1 LISAATD
8 LKSRPLSAI
17 TMATMGDYRMTSYHA
32 PLADMRFLL
41 HELGLL
47 KSVNGLPGMEEAT
60 GDLVD
65 AILEEA
71 NKLARDKLAPINHP
85 ADLSGGSKLENGVVR
100 TPAGWKEAYDAFVEG
115 GWNAVPFDPDFGG
128 QGLPWLVGIALQEM
142 WQSANMAWA
151 LCPLLTQG
159 AVELLTAHGSDEQ
172 KAVWL
177 GKLISGEWTGT
188 MNLTEP
194 GAGSDV
200 GALKTRA
207 EKAGD
212 HYLIRGQKI
221 FITYGEHDLTDNTV
235 HMVLARTPD
244 APAGVKGI
252 SLFIVPKVMVSPDG
266 SPGARND
273 LRCVS
278 LEEKLG
284 IHGSPTC
291 VMAYGDNEGAVGY
304 LVGEENRGMEYM
316 FTMMNNARISV
327 GLEGVAIAERAYQQA
342 RAYARERVQGK
353 TAGNGNGAIIGHP
366 DVRRMLMTMRALTE
380 ATRAV
385 TYDLAAMLDISKLH
399 TEENWRTYAARRVA
413 LLTPVV
419 KAWCTDIGVEVA
431 SLGVQ
436 VHGGMGYIEESGAA
450 QHYRDARIA
459 PIYEGTNGIQALD
472 LVGRKL
478 LRDEGEGAL
487 EYIDEVHSLI
497 NGLNQRSEED
507 LVVIRRHLAA
517 AVDALDNAT
526 HWLLDAAGENQ
537 IDALAGA
544 TPYLRLFG
552 TVAGGAM
559 LARSALRATESMEN
573 NADKHGL
580 AEKLVVAR
588 FYAEQ
593 ILPQAPGLATSISAG
608 SSTIMALP
616 EDRL

>member
-1 LISAATD
+1 
-8 LKSRPLSAI
+8 
-17 TMATMGDYRMTSYHA
+17 
-32 PLADMRFLL
+32 
-41 HELGLL
+41 
-47 KSVNGLPGMEEAT
+47 MEEAT
-60 GDLVD
+60 EDLVD

-71 NKLARDKLAPINHP
+71 SKLARDKLAPINHP
-85 ADLSGGSKLENGVVR
+85 ADLAGGSKLENGVVR
-100 TPAGWKEAYDAFVEG
+100 TPDGWKEAYDAFAEG
-115 GWNAVPFDPDFGG
+115 GWNAVPFDSDFGG

-159 AVELLTAHGSDEQ
+159 AVELLSAHGSDEQ
-172 KAVWL
+172 KAAWL
-177 GKLISGEWTGT
+177 PKLISGEWTGT

-207 EKAGD
+207 EKSGD

-252 SLFIVPKVMVSPDG
+252 SLFIVPKVMVNPDG
-266 SPGARND
+266 SPGGRND

-327 GLEGVAIAERAYQQA
+327 GLEGVSIAERAYQQA

-353 TAGNGNGAIIGHP
+353 TVGNGGGAIIGHP

-385 TYDLAAMLDISKLH
+385 TYDLAAMLDISNRHK
-399 TEENWRTYAARRVA
+399 EENWRTYAARRVA

-419 KAWCTDIGVEVA
+419 KAWCTDMGVEVA

-459 PIYEGTNGIQALD
+459 PIYEGTNGVQALD

-487 EYIDEVHSLI
+487 EYVDEVHSLI

-507 LVVIRRHLAA
+507 LVAIRRHLAA
-517 AVDALDNAT
+517 GVDALDNAT
-526 HWLLDAAGENQ
+526 HWLLDAAGGNQ
-537 IDALAGA
+537 VDALAGA

-552 TVAGGAM
+552 IVAGGAM
-559 LARSALRATESMEN
+559 LARLALRATESIEAGGDDPIL
-573 NADKHGL
+573 AD
-580 AEKLVVAR
+580 KLVVAR

-608 SSTIMALP
+608 SGAIMALD
-616 EDRL
+616 EDRF

>member
-1 LISAATD
+1 
-8 LKSRPLSAI
+8 
-17 TMATMGDYRMTSYHA
+17 MASYDA

-41 HELGLL
+41 HGLGLL

-60 GDLVD
+60 EDLVD

-71 NKLARDKLAPINHP
+71 GKLAHDKLAPINHP
-85 ADLSGGSKLENGVVR
+85 ADLAGGSKLENGVVR
-100 TPAGWKEAYDAFVEG
+100 TPDGWKEAYDAFVEG
-115 GWNAVPFDPDFGG
+115 GWNAVPFNPDFGG
-128 QGLPWLVGIALQEM
+128 QGLPWLVGIALQEI

-159 AVELLTAHGSDEQ
+159 AVELLSAHGSDEQ
-172 KAVWL
+172 KAAWL
-177 GKLISGEWTGT
+177 PKLISGEWTGS

-207 EKAGD
+207 EKSGD

-252 SLFIVPKVMVSPDG
+252 SLFIVPKVMVNPDG
-266 SPGARND
+266 SPGGRND

-327 GLEGVAIAERAYQQA
+327 GLEGVSIAERAYQQA

-353 TAGNGNGAIIGHP
+353 TVGNGDGAIIGHP

-385 TYDLAAMLDISKLH
+385 TYDLAAMLDISNRHK
-399 TEENWRTYAARRVA
+399 EENWRIYAARRVA

-419 KAWCTDIGVEVA
+419 KAWCTDVGVEVA
-431 SLGVQ
+431 SLGIQ

-459 PIYEGTNGIQALD
+459 PIYEGTNGVQALD

-487 EYIDEVHSLI
+487 EYVDEVHSLI

-517 AVDALDNAT
+517 GVDALDNAT

-537 IDALAGA
+537 VDALAGA

-552 TVAGGAM
+552 IVAGGAM
-559 LARSALRATESMEN
+559 LARLALRATESIEAGGDDPIM
-573 NADKHGL
+573 AD
-580 AEKLVVAR
+580 KLVVAR

-593 ILPQAPGLATSISAG
+593 ILPQASGLATSISAG
-608 SSTIMALP
+608 SGAIMALA
-616 EDRL
+616 EDRF

>member
-1 LISAATD
+1 
-8 LKSRPLSAI
+8 
-17 TMATMGDYRMTSYHA
+17 MTSYDA

-41 HELGLL
+41 HDLGLL
-47 KSVNGLPGMEEAT
+47 KSVNGLPGLEEAT
-60 GDLVD
+60 AELVD
-65 AILEEA
+65 AVLEEA
-71 NKLARDKLAPINHP
+71 GKLAHDKLAPINHP
-85 ADLSGGSKLENGVVR
+85 ADLSGGSKLVNGVVR
-100 TPAGWKEAYDAFVEG
+100 TPDGWKHAYDAFVEG

-159 AVELLTAHGSDEQ
+159 AVELLSAHGSDEQ
-172 KAVWL
+172 KAAWL
-177 GKLISGEWTGT
+177 AKLISGEWTGT

-200 GALKTRA
+200 GAVKTRA
-207 EKAGD
+207 EKSGD
-212 HYLIRGQKI
+212 NYLIRGQKI

-252 SLFIVPKVMVSPDG
+252 SLFIVPKVMVGPDG
-266 SPGARND
+266 SLGGRND

-304 LVGEENRGMEYM
+304 LIGEENRGMEYM
-316 FTMMNNARISV
+316 FTMMNNARI
-327 GLEGVAIAERAYQQA
+327 GVALQGVSIAERAYQQA
-342 RAYARERVQGK
+342 RAYARERVQGEP
-353 TAGNGNGAIIGHP
+353 AADSGGAIIGHP
-366 DVRRMLMTMRALTE
+366 DVRRMLLTMRALTE
-380 ATRAV
+380 AARAI
-385 TYDLAAMLDISKLH
+385 TYDVAAMLDISNRH
-399 TEENWRTYAARRVA
+399 EEESWRTYAARRVA

-419 KAWCTDIGVEVA
+419 KAWCTDMGVEVA

-478 LRDEGEGAL
+478 LRDGGEGAL

-497 NGLNQRSEED
+497 NGLNQRSEGD
-507 LVVIRRHLAA
+507 LVAIRRHLAA

-526 HWLLDAAGENQ
+526 HWLLDAAAKNQ
-537 IDALAGA
+537 IDAIAGA

-559 LARSALRATESMEN
+559 LARSALQAIESMATG
-573 NADKHGL
+573 ADDPAL
-580 AEKLVVAR
+580 ADKLVVAR

-593 ILPQAPGLATSISAG
+593 ILPQASGLATSISAG
-608 SSTIMALP
+608 SGAIMALA
-616 EDRL
+616 ENRF

>member
-1 LISAATD
+1 
-8 LKSRPLSAI
+8 
-17 TMATMGDYRMTSYHA
+17 MTSYDA

-41 HELGLL
+41 HGLGLL
-47 KSVNGLPGMEEAT
+47 KSVNALPGMEEAT
-60 GDLVD
+60 EDLVD

-71 NKLARDKLAPINHP
+71 SKLARDKLAPINHP
-85 ADLSGGSKLENGVVR
+85 ADLAGGSKLENGVVR
-100 TPAGWKEAYDAFVEG
+100 TPDGWKEAYDAFVEG
-115 GWNAVPFDPDFGG
+115 GWNAVPFDSDFGG

-159 AVELLTAHGSDEQ
+159 AVELLSAHGSNEQ
-172 KAVWL
+172 KAAWL
-177 GKLISGEWTGT
+177 PKLISGEWTGT

-207 EKAGD
+207 EKSGD

-252 SLFIVPKVMVSPDG
+252 SLFIVPKVMVNPDG
-266 SPGARND
+266 SPGGRND

-327 GLEGVAIAERAYQQA
+327 GLEGVSIAERAYQQA

-353 TAGNGNGAIIGHP
+353 TVGNGGGAIIGHP

-385 TYDLAAMLDISKLH
+385 TYDLAAMLDISNRHK
-399 TEENWRTYAARRVA
+399 EESWRTYAARRVA

-419 KAWCTDIGVEVA
+419 KAWCTDMGVEVA

-459 PIYEGTNGIQALD
+459 PIYEGTNGVQALD

-478 LRDEGEGAL
+478 LRDKGEGAL
-487 EYIDEVHSLI
+487 EYVDEVHSLI

-517 AVDALDNAT
+517 GVDALDNAT
-526 HWLLDAAGENQ
+526 HWLLDAAGGNQ
-537 IDALAGA
+537 VDALAGA

-552 TVAGGAM
+552 IVAGGAM
-559 LARSALRATESMEN
+559 LARLALRATESIEAGGDDPIL
-573 NADKHGL
+573 AD
-580 AEKLVVAR
+580 KLVVAR

-593 ILPQAPGLATSISAG
+593 ILPQASGLATSISAG
-608 SSTIMALP
+608 SGAIMALA
-616 EDRL
+616 EDRF

>member
-1 LISAATD
+1 
-8 LKSRPLSAI
+8 LKSRALSAI
-17 TMATMGDYRMTSYHA
+17 TNAAKGDCDMTSYNA

-47 KSVNGLPGMEEAT
+47 KSVNTLPG
-60 GDLVD
+60 
-65 AILEEA
+65 LEEA
-71 NKLARDKLAPINHP
+71 SQDLIDAVLDEAGKLARDKLAPMNHA
-85 ADLSGGSKLENGVVR
+85 ADLSGGSRLENGVVR
-100 TPAGWKEAYDAFVEG
+100 TPEGWKESYDAFVKG

-128 QGLPWLVGIALQEM
+128 QGLPWLVGITLQEM

-172 KAVWL
+172 KATWL

-200 GALKTRA
+200 GALNTRA
-207 EKAGD
+207 ERAGD

-244 APAGVKGI
+244 GPPGVKGI
-252 SLFIVPKVMVSPDG
+252 SLFIVPKIMVNADG
-266 SPGARND
+266 SLGGHND

-291 VMAYGDNEGAVGY
+291 VMAYGDNDGAVGY

-342 RAYARERVQGK
+342 RDYARERVQGK
-353 TAGNGNGAIIGHP
+353 TLGGSSTIIGHP
-366 DVRRMLMTMRALTE
+366 DVRRMLLMMRALTE

-385 TYDLAAMLDISKLH
+385 TYDLAAMLDISKRH
-399 TEENWRTYAARRVA
+399 SEENWRIYADRRVA

-419 KAWCTDIGVEVA
+419 KAWGTDIGVEVA

-478 LRDEGEGAL
+478 LRDEGEAAM

-507 LVVIRRHLAA
+507 LVIIRRHLAA
-517 AVDALDNAT
+517 GVDALDNAT
-526 HWLLDAAGENQ
+526 QWLLQAASENQ
-537 IDALAGA
+537 VDALASA
-544 TPYLRLFG
+544 TPYLKLFG

-559 LARSALRATESMEN
+559 LARSALRATESITN
-573 NADKHGL
+573 GPDDPLLADKVL
-580 AEKLVVAR
+580 VAR

-593 ILPQAPGLATSISAG
+593 VLPQAGGLATSISAG
-608 SSTIMALP
+608 ADIIMSFA
-616 EDRL
+616 EDRF

>member
-1 LISAATD
+1 
-8 LKSRPLSAI
+8 
-17 TMATMGDYRMTSYHA
+17 MTSYDA

-47 KSVNGLPGMEEAT
+47 KLVNGLPGMEEAT

-100 TPAGWKEAYDAFVEG
+100 TPEGWKEAYDAFVEG

-128 QGLPWLVGIALQEM
+128 QGLPWLIGIALQEM

-159 AVELLTAHGSDEQ
+159 AVELLSAHGSEEQ
-172 KAVWL
+172 KAIWL
-177 GKLISGEWTGT
+177 PKLVSGEWTGT

-207 EKAGD
+207 ERADG

-252 SLFIVPKVMVSPDG
+252 SLFAVPKVIVDPDG
-266 SPGARND
+266 SLGGRND

-327 GLEGVAIAERAYQQA
+327 GLEGVSIAERAYQQA

-353 TAGNGNGAIIGHP
+353 TVGNGDGAIIGHP

-399 TEENWRTYAARRVA
+399 TEESWRTYAARRVA

-419 KAWCTDIGVEVA
+419 KAWCTDMGVEVA

-478 LRDEGEGAL
+478 LRDKGEGAQ

-507 LVVIRRHLAA
+507 LVAIRRHLAA
-517 AVDALDNAT
+517 GVDALDNAT
-526 HWLLDAAGENQ
+526 HWLLDTAGENQ

-552 TVAGGAM
+552 VVAGGAM
-559 LARSALRATESMEN
+559 LARSALRATESIESGGGDQGLT
-573 NADKHGL
+573 DKV
-580 AEKLVVAR
+580 VVAR

-593 ILPQAPGLATSISAG
+593 ILPQASGLATSISAG
-608 SSTIMALP
+608 SGAIMALA
-616 EDRL
+616 EDRF

>member
-1 LISAATD
+1 
-8 LKSRPLSAI
+8 
-17 TMATMGDYRMTSYHA
+17 MTSYNA

-47 KSVNGLPGMEEAT
+47 KAVNGLPGMEEASE
-60 GDLVD
+60 DLVD

-85 ADLSGGSKLENGVVR
+85 ADLSGGSTLENGVVR
-100 TPAGWKEAYDAFVEG
+100 TPDGWKEAYDAFVEG

-128 QGLPWLVGIALQEM
+128 QGLPWLVGIVLQEM

-159 AVELLTAHGSDEQ
+159 AVELLSAHGSDEQ
-172 KAVWL
+172 KAIWL
-177 GKLISGEWTGT
+177 AKLVSGEWTGT

-207 EKAGD
+207 ERADG

-221 FITYGEHDLTDNTV
+221 FITYGEHELTDNTV

-252 SLFIVPKVMVSPDG
+252 SLFVVPKVMVSPDG
-266 SPGARND
+266 SLGGRND

-327 GLEGVAIAERAYQQA
+327 GLEGVSIAERAYQQA

-353 TAGNGNGAIIGHP
+353 TVGNGDGPIIGHP

-385 TYDLAAMLDISKLH
+385 TYDLAAMLDISKH
-399 TEENWRTYAARRVA
+399 HAEESWRTYAARRVA

-419 KAWCTDIGVEVA
+419 KAWCTDMGVEVA

-507 LVVIRRHLAA
+507 IIVIRRHLAA
-517 AVDALDNAT
+517 GVDALDNAT
-526 HWLLDAAGENQ
+526 QWLLDVAGENQ

-552 TVAGGAM
+552 VVAGGAM
-559 LARSALRATESMEN
+559 LARSALRAMESIGAGGADPIL
-573 NADKHGL
+573 ADKL
-580 AEKLVVAR
+580 LVAR

-593 ILPQAPGLATSISAG
+593 ILPQAGGLATSISAG
-608 SSTIMALP
+608 SGAIMALA
-616 EDRL
+616 EDRF

>member
-1 LISAATD
+1 
-8 LKSRPLSAI
+8 
-17 TMATMGDYRMTSYHA
+17 MTSYNA

-47 KSVNGLPGMEEAT
+47 KSVNSLPGLEEASQ
-60 GDLVD
+60 DLVD
-65 AILEEA
+65 AVLEEA
-71 NKLARDKLAPINHP
+71 GKLARDKLAPINHS
-85 ADLSGGSKLENGVVR
+85 ADLSGGSRLENGIVR
-100 TPAGWKEAYDAFVEG
+100 TPEGWKEAYDAFVEG

-159 AVELLTAHGSDEQ
+159 AVELLTEHGSDEQ
-172 KAVWL
+172 KATWL

-194 GAGSDV
+194 AAGSDV

-207 EKAGD
+207 ERAGD

-244 APAGVKGI
+244 GPPGVKGI
-252 SLFIVPKVMVSPDG
+252 SLFIVPKVMVNPDG
-266 SPGARND
+266 TLGGRND
-273 LRCVS
+273 IRCVS

-291 VMAYGDNEGAVGY
+291 VMAYGDNDGAVGY

-342 RAYARERVQGK
+342 RDYARERVQGR
-353 TAGNGNGAIIGHP
+353 TLGGSSTIIGHP
-366 DVRRMLMTMRALTE
+366 DVRRMLLMMRALTE

-385 TYDLAAMLDISKLH
+385 TYDLAAMLDISKRH
-399 TEENWRTYAARRVA
+399 KEENWRIYADRRVA

-419 KAWCTDIGVEVA
+419 KAWCTDMGVEVA

-436 VHGGMGYIEESGAA
+436 VHGGMGYIEETGAA

-478 LRDEGEGAL
+478 LRDDGGAAM

-507 LVVIRRHLAA
+507 IVIIRRHLAA
-517 AVDALDNAT
+517 GVDALDNAT
-526 HWLLDAAGENQ
+526 QWLLQAAAENQ
-537 IDALAGA
+537 LDALASA
-544 TPYLRLFG
+544 TPYLKLFG

-559 LARSALRATESMEN
+559 LARSALRAME
-573 NADKHGL
+573 ALSDGTKDTLLTDKIR
-580 AEKLVVAR
+580 VAR

-593 ILPQAPGLATSISAG
+593 VLPQAGGLATSISAG
-608 SSTIMALP
+608 SGIIMSFA
-616 EDRL
+616 EDRF